1 MDERLGEKDK
11 EFIYTT
17 LSYEY
22 VFLLWKASSRQPG
35 GDPSRCIT
43 WLPVPLEKVKV
54 RGLVISFPVSPPGGS
69 TSQRLFR
76 HFLSTLPRFFFS
88 PVFLPSFSSRPTMTG
103 DTSRDSLEPATSAGK
118 DKSFV
123 SNRHPLRNVAIRIYS
138 DYLLIREEGIS
149 FSLRKH
155 R

>member
-88 PVFLPSFSSRPTMTG
+88 PVFLRLFLLGRRWQATPLAILSSRQPPQGKINRLFRTDIRFEM
-103 DTSRDSLEPATSAGK
+103 SRFE
-118 DKSFV
+118 F
-123 SNRHPLRNVAIRIYS
+123 IRI
-138 DYLLIREEGIS
+138 IS
-149 FSLRKH
+149 
-155 R
+155 